1 MYGCKSVW
9 AYADSRDMA
18 PLTVIEMQQK
28 RNVNA
33 WFVILRIQRAYAK
46 INTAYKI
53 TIKKQRGEY
62 NNENG

>member
-1 MYGCKSVW
+1 
-9 AYADSRDMA
+9 MA